1 VRLVTD
7 LVDLANLT
15 AVVRALQLPQF
26 TLRRFLPDVQ
36 RESIRYKQVK
46 NKRASNAVA
55 PFRAFDAESPIGA
68 RPGAETREGRL
79 PPISEK
85 LPLTEGEQLELDA
98 LYRNV
103 DTALVDQIYDD
114 AAIEGRRVGGRLEVA
129 RGEAISTG
137 FLTIAEN
144 GLNLDQIDYG
154 IPAAHRVTASASFAV
169 PTTDAVGQIL
179 AWEAQ
184 YRDTNGFGPGVS
196 LMPTPVRNNLLLNEG
211 FRDLAAAGAIRSS
224 RITPSQLAQVFSD
237 LQLPPIELYDRKA
250 TGVDGV
256 ERRIIG
262 EDRFI
267 FLPPTEERLGSTQ
280 FGVTREAA
288 RLVGA
293 RAIDVAEAAGAVAV
307 VYDSEDP
314 VTLWTKVAAIA
325 LPVIDA
331 PEGILT
337 ADTIP

>member
-7 LVDLANLT
+7 LVNLADLT
-15 AVVRALQLPQF
+15 AVVRRLELPQF
-26 TLRRFLPDVQ
+26 TLRRFLPDVT
-36 RESIRYKQVK
+36 RESIRYRIVQ
-46 NKRASNAVA
+46 NKRRSNAVA

-114 AAIEGRRVGGRLEVA
+114 AAVEGLRVGGRLEVA
-129 RGEAISTG
+129 RGEVLSTG

-154 IPAAHRVTASASFAV
+154 IPAAHRVVASASFAV
-169 PTTDAVGQIL
+169 PSTDIVGQLL
-179 AWEAQ
+179 AWQAQ
-184 YRDTNGFGPGVS
+184 YVETNGFAPG
-196 LMPTPVRNNLLLNEG
+196 LTLTTTPVLNNMLRNEG
-211 FRDLAAAGAIRSS
+211 FRNLAATGAVAPA
-224 RITPSQLAQVFSD
+224 RINRRQLDDVFSD
-237 LQLPPIELYDRKA
+237 FGLPPIELYDRKA

-262 EDRFI
+262 EDRLI
-267 FLPPTEERLGSTQ
+267 FLPPAEERLGETQ

-288 RLVGA
+288 RLASA
-293 RAIDVAEAAGAVAV
+293 RQIDTAEAAGAVAV

-314 VTLWTKVAAIA
+314 VTIWTKVAAIA
-325 LPVIDA
+325 LPVINA

>member
-1 VRLVTD
+1 MRLVTD
-7 LVDLANLT
+7 LVNLADLT
-15 AVVRALQLPQF
+15 AVVRSLELPQF
-26 TLRRFLPDVQ
+26 TLRNFLPDVT
-36 RESIRYKQVK
+36 RETIRYRIVQ
-46 NKRASNAVA
+46 NKRRSNAVA

-68 RPGAETREGRL
+68 RPGAESREGRL

-103 DTALVDQIYDD
+103 DRPLVDQIYDD
-114 AAIEGRRVGGRLEVA
+114 AAIEGLRVGGRLEVA

-144 GLNLDQIDYG
+144 NLFLDQIDYG
-154 IPAAHRVTASASFAV
+154 IPAAHRIAAAASWAVAS
-169 PTTDAVGQIL
+169 TDIVSDIL

-184 YRDTNGFGPGVS
+184 YRDTTGFAPGVT
-196 LMPTPVRNNLLLNEG
+196 LTTTPVRNNMLRNEG
-211 FRDLAAAGAIRSS
+211 FRNLAASGVVPT
-224 RITPSQLAQVFSD
+224 RITPRQLDDVFSD
-237 LQLPPIELYDRKA
+237 LQLPPIQLYDRKA
-250 TGVDGV
+250 TGVDNV
-256 ERRIIG
+256 ERRIIAQ
-262 EDRFI
+262 DRFI
-267 FLPPTEERLGSTQ
+267 FLPPGEERLGNTQ

-288 RLVGA
+288 RLAGA
-293 RAIDVAEAAGAVAV
+293 RVIDTAEAAGAVAV

-314 VTLWTKVAAIA
+314 VTIWTKVAAIA